1 MKWFGE
7 DGRLLALPDPT
18 KEIASRPPIIDD
30 DLPALTT
37 PYKHV
42 SVSVH
47 TTVLAVLLMFLCA
60 H

>member
-42 SVSVH
+42 SVS
-47 TTVLAVLLMFLCA
+47 TFGYSCMFLCA